1 CRGRTVPGSTVAC
14 QTLLQLRCCARWLRA
29 SPLLGW
35 VAIDKNPSCKF
46 SNRFGF
52 LLRLADSGLLPADTT
67 LFLGRDARFRSEANY
82 LCIREHGR
90 RKNPQGGNLM
100 GRGKEKRLF
109 KKTQKD
115 GVFSGKRRTRQWK
128 YKMTQG

>member
-52 LLRLADSGLLPADTT
+52 LPRLAGSGLLPADTT
-67 LFLGRDARFRSEANY
+67 LFIGRDARFRSEANY
-82 LCIREHGR
+82 LCIREHGLR
-90 RKNPQGGNLM
+90 QEPHGRKFMGIGSEERLLWKNHKNGGS
-100 GRGKEKRLF
+100 
-109 KKTQKD
+109 
-115 GVFSGKRRTRQWK
+115 SGKRRTRQSK
-128 YKMTQG
+128 YKVTQG